1 MNVLTCFFA
10 VLAIG
15 CRHFDWLD
23 NLREHVAVDEIIQV
37 QVMSERDRG
46 EGDLEWGAVMEE
58 CKRELSCVC
67 IKMAQAVGWQPGRP
81 CRPHAPKPGEQ
92 RQNAMRTGRAGPH
105 LFTSSDE
112 DSEEDEPEGRRA
124 RVSDPWL
131 APVHAT
137 VERDLVWG
145 GYIDSSSRGKPM
157 PKERVDKIEREVN
170 DFHSERMNSPP
181 KTCSLQYWAQA
192 SLRYPIVAQAARKY
206 LCIPASS
213 ATSERSF
220 SKSGHIVRARRAR
233 LSDEHVKELSFLSW
247 NQDSMY

>member
-10 VLAIG
+10 ALAIG

-23 NLREHVAVDEIIQV
+23 NLREHIAVDETIRV
-37 QVMSERDRG
+37 QVMSERDG
-46 EGDLEWGAVMEE
+46 NEGDLEWGGVMEE

-67 IKMAQAVGWQPGRP
+67 IKMAQAIGWQPGRP

-92 RQNAMRTGRAGPH
+92 RQKAMRTGRAGPH
-105 LFTSSDE
+105 LFTSSNE
-112 DSEEDEPEGRRA
+112 DSEEDAPEGRRA

-145 GYIDSSSRGKPM
+145 GYIDSSSRVKPM
-157 PKERVDKIEREVN
+157 PKEGVDKIERKVN

-181 KTCSLQYWAQA
+181 QNVLPPILGPSVSEVPYRRTSRPEIPLHPHKQRYIRAQLLQIGAH
-192 SLRYPIVAQAARKY
+192 S
-206 LCIPASS
+206 
-213 ATSERSF
+213 
-220 SKSGHIVRARRAR
+220 
-233 LSDEHVKELSFLSW
+233 
-247 NQDSMY
+247 